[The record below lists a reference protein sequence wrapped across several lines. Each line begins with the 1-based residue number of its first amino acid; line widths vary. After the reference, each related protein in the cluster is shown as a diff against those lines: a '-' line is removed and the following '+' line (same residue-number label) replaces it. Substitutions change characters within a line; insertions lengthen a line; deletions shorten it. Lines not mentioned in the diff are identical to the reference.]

1 MDEKSVGLAGLGSLG
16 QEIVCGL
23 QAGIPGLKLAAVANL
38 NPSRAQAIL
47 SRWSEPPKRVSLAEL
62 AKADIVIEAL
72 PAEFFDDVAIPAIES
87 GKIFM
92 PCSVGALLTRLSLI
106 EKAKETGSRIV
117 VPTGAIAGLDAVRA
131 IARGPV
137 ESVTLESRKP
147 PQGFA
152 VNPYLESRGINVHV
166 ITEPQL
172 IFEGSA
178 AEATRHFPANANVA
192 AALALAGIGPERTRV
207 QIWADPTVQQN
218 VHSIRVEAGSARLTV
233 CVENVP
239 NETNPRTSKLAA
251 LSVLACLSG
260 LVGPLRVGS

>member
-1 MDEKSVGLAGLGSLG
+1 MNEKSVGLAGLGSLG
-16 QEIVCGL
+16 QEIVRGL

-38 NPSRAQAIL
+38 NPGRAQAIL
-47 SRWSEPPKRVSLAEL
+47 SGCNESPQRVSLSEL

-92 PCSVGALLTRLSLI
+92 PCSVGALLTRLPLI
-106 EKAKETGSRIV
+106 EKAKETGARIV

-131 IARGPV
+131 IVQGPV
-137 ESVTLESRKP
+137 DSVMLESRKP

-152 VNPYLESRGINVHV
+152 FNSYLQSRGINVDAL
-166 ITEPQL
+166 TEPRM

-178 AEATRHFPANANVA
+178 GEAARYFPANANVA

-207 QIWADPTVQQN
+207 QMWADPTVQRN
-218 VHSIRVEAGSARLTV
+218 VHSIRVEAQSARLAIR
-233 CVENVP
+233 VENVP
-239 NETNPRTSKLAA
+239 SETNPRTSKLAA

-260 LVGPLRVGS
+260 LVGTLRVGS